1 MLTVVDPES
10 GYGVASSFFKMQK
23 RIEKERKKER
33 EERERRERGRKKES
47 KSILLEVRVALL

>member
-33 EERERRERGRKKES
+33 RAREKRERKKER
-47 KSILLEVRVALL
+47 K

>member
-10 GYGVASSFFKMQK
+10 GYGVTSSFFKMQK

-33 EERERRERGRKKES
+33 RAREKRERKKER
-47 KSILLEVRVALL
+47 K

>member
-33 EERERRERGRKKES
+33 EERACVLWNMETFN
-47 KSILLEVRVALL
+47 